1 MSTKLLRFPLST
13 FAPMYFDS
21 KLLPIIHADL
31 YCAFSQ
37 PFPNH
42 GASMQIRHLD
52 SSDESTRRRQQKR
65 SPDRHRRRRP
75 IAPLPRRGTRPC
87 WPGRPRSPSGQL
99 IRRSAA
105 ASGACCR
112 RRACCHCDR
121 SARPV
126 RRRSHPHH
134 RRTRRAPNPIARLM
148 RRNRYR
154 NIDRPSRGSNYGD
167 ARRARL
173 ARPFS
178 FLSGRA
184 GHRPTTESRWPDW
197 PPSKRGNGN
206 RAC

>member
-1 MSTKLLRFPLST
+1 MCKSGTIIRLDNMKHVAVQTICVVIDIMSTKLLRFPLST

-105 ASGACCR
+105 ASAAQARPGPPNQSISSMLSA
-112 RRACCHCDR
+112 
-121 SARPV
+121 SAR
-126 RRRSHPHH
+126 R
-134 RRTRRAPNPIARLM
+134 
-148 RRNRYR
+148 
-154 NIDRPSRGSNYGD
+154 
-167 ARRARL
+167 
-173 ARPFS
+173 
-178 FLSGRA
+178 
-184 GHRPTTESRWPDW
+184 
-197 PPSKRGNGN
+197 
-206 RAC
+206 